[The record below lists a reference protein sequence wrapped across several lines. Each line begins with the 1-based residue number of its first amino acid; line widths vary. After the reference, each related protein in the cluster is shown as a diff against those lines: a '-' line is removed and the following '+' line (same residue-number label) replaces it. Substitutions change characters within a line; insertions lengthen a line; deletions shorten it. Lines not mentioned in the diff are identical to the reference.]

1 MGTDSS
7 SSSSLSFVIFCRQD
21 IHLHSHIKSNN
32 LTVKESG
39 LLHHT
44 LSFYRSVQPAGTAT
58 SFHTCISLAHFRLD
72 DNNLPQ
78 LPTGKDSTSGTSES
92 TRHPTTS
99 STTIRLLPFK
109 MLSKSLAFLG
119 MASAATAHMLMSNP
133 VPDGS
138 VGQNVYKAGST
149 QALTFL
155 GGATHGGGSCQVS
168 VTTDLNPTRD
178 SVWKVIKSIE
188 GACPARGEVGNIGN
202 DANAAD
208 PYEYDFTIPEEMP
221 EGEYV
226 LAWTWFNKVGNREMY
241 MNCASVQIEGGSGDE
256 SFLSGL
262 PDMFVANV
270 GNECTTEDS
279 KDVVFPDAGD
289 VVERL
294 NGATSAFAAPS
305 GAGCAAPAN
314 GGGGSN
320 PSSAPEPT
328 TGPVDPPQNPEPTT
342 TVPPTVSV
350 PTGPKPT
357 LPGGVFITV
366 PTTAPVAP
374 TATPEPAQPEQP
386 QPEEPTTPEPE
397 QPQPEEPTTPEP
409 EVPSPGSGSGSQAA
423 GSPCTTEG
431 TWNCVA
437 GSSFQRCASGVWTQV
452 MDLAQGTSCDEGQS
466 EALTVHAS
474 AGRRVMRRAQRIPY

>member
-21 IHLHSHIKSNN
+21 IHGHSSARLVLCGPPVHLALRHRLAQYLHSHIKSNN

-39 LLHHT
+39 LLYHT

-133 VPDGS
+133 VPYGNPNNSPLDASGADFPCKGAVPDGS

-188 GACPARGEVGNIGN
+188 GGCPARGEVGNIGN

-328 TGPVDPPQNPEPTT
+328 T
-342 TVPPTVSV
+342 
-350 PTGPKPT
+350 
-357 LPGGVFITV
+357 
-366 PTTAPVAP
+366 APVAP
-374 TATPEPAQPEQP
+374 TATPEPEQP
-386 QPEEPTTPEPE
+386 TQPEEPAEPE

-431 TWNCVA
+431 T
-437 GSSFQRCASGVWTQV
+437 
-452 MDLAQGTSCDEGQS
+452 
-466 EALTVHAS
+466 
-474 AGRRVMRRAQRIPY
+474 

>member
-21 IHLHSHIKSNN
+21 IHLHSSARLVLCGPPVHLALRHRLAQYLHSHIKSNN

-188 GACPARGEVGNIGN
+188 GGCPARGEVGNIGN

-262 PDMFVANV
+262 PDMFVASV

-350 PTGPKPT
+350 PTGPKP
-357 LPGGVFITV
+357 
-366 PTTAPVAP
+366 
-374 TATPEPAQPEQP
+374 
-386 QPEEPTTPEPE
+386 
-397 QPQPEEPTTPEP
+397 
-409 EVPSPGSGSGSQAA
+409 
-423 GSPCTTEG
+423 
-431 TWNCVA
+431 
-437 GSSFQRCASGVWTQV
+437 
-452 MDLAQGTSCDEGQS
+452 M
-466 EALTVHAS
+466 
-474 AGRRVMRRAQRIPY
+474 

>member
-21 IHLHSHIKSNN
+21 IHLHSYIKSNN

-133 VPDGS
+133 VPYGNPNNSPLDAS
-138 VGQNVYKAGST
+138 
-149 QALTFL
+149 
-155 GGATHGGGSCQVS
+155 GADFPCKGAVPDGGGSCQVS

-188 GACPARGEVGNIGN
+188 GGCPARGEVGNIGN

-226 LAWTWFNKVGNREMY
+226 LA
-241 MNCASVQIEGGSGDE
+241 
-256 SFLSGL
+256 
-262 PDMFVANV
+262 
-270 GNECTTEDS
+270 
-279 KDVVFPDAGD
+279 
-289 VVERL
+289 
-294 NGATSAFAAPS
+294 
-305 GAGCAAPAN
+305 
-314 GGGGSN
+314 
-320 PSSAPEPT
+320 
-328 TGPVDPPQNPEPTT
+328 
-342 TVPPTVSV
+342 
-350 PTGPKPT
+350 
-357 LPGGVFITV
+357 
-366 PTTAPVAP
+366 
-374 TATPEPAQPEQP
+374 
-386 QPEEPTTPEPE
+386 
-397 QPQPEEPTTPEP
+397 
-409 EVPSPGSGSGSQAA
+409 
-423 GSPCTTEG
+423 
-431 TWNCVA
+431 
-437 GSSFQRCASGVWTQV
+437 
-452 MDLAQGTSCDEGQS
+452 
-466 EALTVHAS
+466 
-474 AGRRVMRRAQRIPY
+474 

>member
-1 MGTDSS
+1 M
-7 SSSSLSFVIFCRQD
+7 
-21 IHLHSHIKSNN
+21 
-32 LTVKESG
+32 
-39 LLHHT
+39 
-44 LSFYRSVQPAGTAT
+44 
-58 SFHTCISLAHFRLD
+58 
-72 DNNLPQ
+72 
-78 LPTGKDSTSGTSES
+78 
-92 TRHPTTS
+92 HPTTS

-133 VPDGS
+133 VPYGNPNNSPLDASGADFPCKGAVPDGS

-155 GGATHGGGSCQVS
+155 GGATHGDSSCQVS

-188 GACPARGEVGNIGN
+188 GGCPARGEVGNIGN

-241 MNCASVQIEGGSGDE
+241 MNCASVQIEGGSGDA

-374 TATPEPAQPEQP
+374 TATPEPDEPEQP

-397 QPQPEEPTTPEP
+397 QPQPEEPTTPEPEDPHPEEPTTPEP

-437 GSSFQRCASGVWTQV
+437 
-452 MDLAQGTSCDEGQS
+452 
-466 EALTVHAS
+466 
-474 AGRRVMRRAQRIPY
+474 